1 MFKKKIKL
9 PIKTKETKIILNALI
24 QFKNEKIKQGIY
36 TDSIDELILKV
47 NKTY

>member
-9 PIKTKETKIILNALI
+9 PIKIEETKIILNALL
-24 QFKNEKIKQGIY
+24 QFKNNKIKQGLY
-36 TDSIDELILKV
+36 TDSIDELILKI